1 MQAAPSEALAAEL
14 LAQVPRSPD
23 AFLHKLD
30 LAREMVLLVELTA
43 SGYRSASFLDDRLLT
58 PATRG
63 AWVPLAAIEAVSR
76 TLRATQP
83 VHFIFHTGHV
93 GSTLVSRLLDDTGT
107 VLPIREPLP
116 LRTLADAHDALG
128 SPDSLLS
135 EEQFNR
141 ALGTFMRL
149 WGRGYQATRCTVV
162 KATSSA
168 SRLASRTMSAEGP
181 VRAIYLNLGAEPYL
195 AALLAGKNSAADLRG
210 HGPERMRRLQART
223 DWPLP
228 ALHSLTPGELAAMS
242 WLAETCTQHDTLT
255 HFSERVLAVDF
266 DRFLSDIEE
275 SMRRILTHLGLRA
288 GPGYL
293 ASVRSNPSLARYSK
307 APEHPYS
314 PALRAEVLS
323 ESRRYNRAE
332 IRKGLD
338 WIAQCARADGAVAAI
353 LTAVEER
360 NR

>member
-1 MQAAPSEALAAEL
+1 MQAASPDALSAEL

-23 AFLHKLD
+23 TLPHKLD

-43 SGYRSASFLDDRLLT
+43 SGYRSASFLDDRFLT

-63 AWVPLAAIEAVSR
+63 AWVPLAATEAASR
-76 TLRATQP
+76 TLGATQP

-93 GSTLVSRLLDDTGT
+93 GSTLVSRLLDDTGI

-135 EEQFNR
+135 EEQFSR
-141 ALGTFMRL
+141 ALGTLMRL
-149 WGRGYQATRCTVV
+149 WGRGYQATRCTVL

-168 SRLASRTMSAEGP
+168 SRLASCILSGEGQ
-181 VRAIYLNLGAEPYL
+181 VRAVYLNLGAEPYL

-223 DWPLP
+223 DSPLP

-242 WLAETCTQHDTLT
+242 WLAETCTQHDALRL
-255 HFSERVLAVDF
+255 FSDRVLAVDF

-275 SMRRILTHLGLRA
+275 SMRRILAHLGLRTDA
-288 GPGYL
+288 GYL
-293 ASVRSNPSLARYSK
+293 ASVRHSPALARYSK
-307 APEHPYS
+307 APEYPYS
-314 PALRAEVLS
+314 PQLRAEVLG
-323 ESRRYNRAE
+323 ESRRYNRDE

-338 WIAQCARADGAVAAI
+338 WIAQRAQADGAFAAI

-360 NR
+360 GR